1 MPDILLNVIE
11 MRILILARGVPNEH
25 DPQEGC
31 FEFDQA
37 KALKSAGHEVVIMAV
52 DSRVRKFRRKFGV
65 EKKIIDGIPTYKL
78 FLFPTSIVRR
88 LISFRLGVNL
98 EASEAIWLYK
108 YVVGKE
114 GDFDILHGHFLTSIY
129 YAARIKSKYGIKII
143 GTEHWSKVNTSR
155 PSSDIIYMGNRA
167 YPQLEKLISVSDSLR
182 MRIKENFNVDSKV
195 IHNLIDTS
203 NLRPLTETCKNEG
216 KNFKIVLVGSLIRRK
231 GFDFFINAF
240 AKSSLAKKNDT
251 EVVIIGG
258 GGEYNRLKEQ
268 IISLDLS
275 GKISLIGQK
284 PKNKIFDE
292 LHSAS
297 LFVLPSRNE
306 NFSVSV
312 LEALANGLPVIA
324 TICGGIRECIDS
336 KNGMLVEVD
345 NEQEMVD
352 ALESMYENH
361 DSFDRSKIRESALS
375 QYSPESIAKMLNEVY
390 SEVR

>member
-88 LISFRLGVNL
+88 LISFRLGVNF

-167 YPQLEKLISVSDSLR
+167 YPQLDKLISVSDSLR

-240 AKSSLAKKNDT
+240 AKSSLAKRNDT

-268 IISLDLS
+268 IISLDL
-275 GKISLIGQK
+275 L
-284 PKNKIFDE
+284 
-292 LHSAS
+292 
-297 LFVLPSRNE
+297 VLPSRNE

-336 KNGMLVEVD
+336 TNGMLVEVD

-375 QYSPESIAKMLNEVY
+375 QYSPESIANMLNEVY
-390 SEVR
+390 NEVR